1 MVLQDMDFKNPVLAI
16 VPLDTQK
23 TITRISRV
31 RVRVRELI
39 LAVGRVRVKYIG

>member
-31 RVRVRELI
+31 RVRELTS
-39 LAVGRVRVKYIG
+39 AVGRVRVKYIG